1 MLAESVAVPPPP
13 AAAASHSSFN
23 ASAQGAPNEGAAG
36 AGLHSALSSLSLL
49 SLPEYTQFPNISL
62 PELPSYTPGDARRSR
77 RREQCEHAYHLLD
90 GAGRPWLTLRVKS
103 WALSE
108 KHQPLFIEGGTING
122 LVEMN
127 LEKTDNVK
135 QVVVYVSVYVDTVA
149 KIEIFC

>member
-13 AAAASHSSFN
+13 AAATSYSSFN
-23 ASAQGAPNEGAAG
+23 ANAQGTPNEGAAG

-77 RREQCEHAYHLLD
+77 RREQCEHVYHLLD
-90 GAGRPWLTLRVKS
+90 GAGRPWLTLRLKS

-127 LEKTDNVK
+127 LEKTESVK
-135 QVVVYVSVYVDTVA
+135 QVVVYVSVYNNNGGGSRNLS
-149 KIEIFC
+149 